1 MILQGQEETKL
12 YDGNLIH
19 NRFAYKYFGKKTLPI
34 GNIIAFRAPMHVE
47 AEGMIDNEDLINN
60 DYIYSDDAINF
71 CWELPN
77 ICPLGA
83 VAFQRLLNTQIANI
97 LSTKYLKKPIEV
109 DGDDLI
115 VHAEHNQHNI
125 IQHKG
130 KCSVSITYSKDNVAI
145 GHTAINITAGKKAPA
160 FAFSTELK
168 DNESIDFM
176 KDVIDGFYEM
186 ADDMFIATTKVI
198 V

>member
-1 MILQGQEETKL
+1 MIIEDIKS

-34 GNIIAFRAPMHVE
+34 GNIIAFRAPMLVE

-71 CWELPN
+71 CWEIPN
-77 ICPLGA
+77 LCPLGA

-97 LSTKYLKKPIEV
+97 LSTNYLKKPIEV

-125 IQHKG
+125 IQQKG
-130 KCSVSITYSKDNVAI
+130 KCSVSITYTKNNVAI
-145 GHTAINITAGKKAPA
+145 GHTGINIEAGKKAPA
-160 FAFSTELK
+160 FAFSTKLGDE
-168 DNESIDFM
+168 EAHDFM
-176 KDVIDGFYEM
+176 KNIIDVFYSM
-186 ADDMFIATTKVI
+186 ADDMFIASAKLTI
-198 V
+198 A